1 MTSFLLDTNV
11 LSETTQRSP
20 NEKAVSWLRT
30 VPLLLIPAVAVYEI
44 ALGIKQLPL
53 GKKRMFLEA
62 WLDELLEPNAEVIP
76 LDHAAALAS
85 AEVAALARSQG
96 RNIDHRDLMILG
108 MARARGL
115 TIATRNEADFCGLL
129 VPVYNPFDDRY
140 HS

>member
-30 VPLLLIPAVAVYEI
+30 VPRLLIPAVAVYEI

-62 WLDELLEPNAEVIP
+62 WLDELLGPNAEVIP
-76 LDHAAALAS
+76 LDRKS
-85 AEVAALARSQG
+85 V
-96 RNIDHRDLMILG
+96 
-108 MARARGL
+108 
-115 TIATRNEADFCGLL
+115 
-129 VPVYNPFDDRY
+129 V
-140 HS
+140 

>member
-30 VPLLLIPAVAVYEI
+30 VPRLLVPAVAVYEI
-44 ALGIKQLPL
+44 ALGIKQLPP

-62 WLDELLEPNAEVIP
+62 WLDELLGPNAEVIP

-115 TIATRNEADFCGLL
+115 TIATGNEADFGGLL
-129 VPVYNPFDDRY
+129 IPVYNPFADRY
-140 HS
+140 HR